1 MKYVKAKEAIEA
13 LKISRPT
20 LKAWK
25 DSGKIKSKKISDKL
39 YLYDIDSV
47 LGKNSNDEIA
57 HDQIVNRQLSLV
69 FDVMSA
75 VKANEHLGQ
84 SIQKVFENSS
94 GQSLDFNEMKKSF
107 LATLPALKNVLLAAS
122 RQLFYGH
129 RLWDYLGDE
138 QLSYWF
144 MDKQTMQ
151 PTKREYKVN
160 ASKWVFGKICG
171 EEYKIF
177 SRTFDENFAMFLA
190 EFMQHF
196 LDKEVISDEK
206 TSTPLTMY
214 FKENFK
220 HIAKATPYSPIEKDA
235 AITILEY
242 FKNLAS
248 RDLLKEVNDVLRA
261 KGTLLADEDEDK
273 AAEKAKNAF
282 TRYTEEIK
290 KQKEEFANK
299 MKEIWHNGEE
309 ENGNAVTFYANSL
322 ITDGSALYSCKLDPF
337 SPEYNPTKEE
347 PDSPGAQYTF
357 SGLPQF
363 LEKFFELLA
372 DGKVDLS
379 KETWFLKQLRYLDII

>member
-1 MKYVKAKEAIEA
+1 MNFVKAKEALEA

-25 DSGKIKSKKISDKL
+25 DSGKIKVKKMSDKL

-47 LGKNSNDEIA
+47 LGKNSNAEIA
-57 HDQIVNRQLSLV
+57 HDPIVNRQLSLV
-69 FDVMSA
+69 FDVMTA
-75 VKANEHLGQ
+75 VKANEHLSQ
-84 SIQKVFENSS
+84 SIQKVNGSS
-94 GQSLDFNEMKKSF
+94 FNQSLDYDMMKKSF
-107 LATLPALKNVLLAAS
+107 LATLPSLKNVLLDAS

-160 ASKWVFGKICG
+160 ASKWIFGKICG
-171 EEYKIF
+171 EEYRIF
-177 SRTFDENFAMFLA
+177 TRTFDENFAMFLA
-190 EFMQHF
+190 EFMQHV

-206 TSTPLTMY
+206 MSTPLTAY
-214 FKENFK
+214 FKENFS
-220 HIAKATPYSPIEKDA
+220 HIAKATPYGPIEKDA

-261 KGTLLADEDEDK
+261 HGTLLHDEDENK

-282 TRYTEEIK
+282 TEYTKELK

-299 MKEIWHNGEE
+299 LKEIWHNGQE

-322 ITDGSALYSCKLDPF
+322 FTDGSALYACKLDQF
-337 SPEYNPTKEE
+337 SPEFNPTGEGQ
-347 PDSPGAQYTF
+347 DSSGAQYTF

-372 DGKVDLS
+372 DGKIDLS